1 MLEHQYLR
9 DNEIAGLGGL
19 IQHLEGCDLPG
30 APELARLMK
39 AFARHDL
46 GRVVFDN
53 TVPPLELDNRVIVFR
68 THLLQ
73 LPTREE
79 LNLEHLFTQLG
90 IEKIFGRA
98 LFALL
103 TALAKTRC
111 FADRDELAGF
121 VVDEAHAVTI
131 SNEGVAEI
139 KDFVRDGRKHRACV
153 LLGSHDPD
161 EDFPSETMRGLI
173 PYRVLMR
180 HTDKTLARNGLR
192 WLDLDPEDE
201 SLVELVT
208 KDTSPELGSGVPEF
222 RRGECLFRDSA
233 GNVGRVKIL
242 PRTQGPQPSRPNRG
256 PQGHRGMSKELTRR
270 QRWVRRLR
278 RTFIVAAVLFG
289 ITGVLYAVGDSGSG
303 QLGQTPPSMAW
314 IQLSDDKGVDAWQYE
329 LAIKTD
335 FWEPGKAVSAMLTDF
350 LWGVYRGIVLIA
362 IWFLD
367 WVISF
372 DWLNLLVD
380 PLLTIGE
387 ALSNVIDQLGLVPVF
402 LLITGFVAALHLL
415 RGRYATSIYEVAI
428 AGIVIAL
435 AGGLLANPVQMVAGP
450 GGWIYQTRDATMEL
464 VGAMD
469 GQAATDQN
477 SVTSALLKTFVRQ
490 PAQIVAFG
498 KVLDGTGCEAE
509 FDEAVLS
516 GPHGYDSTIRDAI
529 RDCDEDAFNYAD
541 NPSGGMV
548 VAVGTLLPSSII
560 IIAMAVIIGGFVML
574 AMVSVAVASLK
585 GLVNLVTAVLP
596 GGARR
601 PLMQSAADIVIGLT
615 IFVFS
620 MFFLMVFLLVVQ
632 SLFTGAE
639 GDPMQAF
646 MITNILLIIGIVMF
660 VGYRKRLKAAAG
672 RLADFLAK
680 RPGAPCRDLS
690 RAGGT
695 WVALRSGSARTRHC
709 VVPAPGRVWSKASP
723 PPEPPRPLSLPAT
736 LPWQPGWR
744 STMERR
750 PSPSAA
756 HEKPSTGRS
765 ARFSQEPGSHRP
777 ATAKFPQG
785 SGLAGHHAAH
795 PTHLEL
801 RAASTAAPH

>member
-1 MLEHQYLR
+1 
-9 DNEIAGLGGL
+9 
-19 IQHLEGCDLPG
+19 
-30 APELARLMK
+30 
-39 AFARHDL
+39 
-46 GRVVFDN
+46 
-53 TVPPLELDNRVIVFR
+53 
-68 THLLQ
+68 
-73 LPTREE
+73 
-79 LNLEHLFTQLG
+79 
-90 IEKIFGRA
+90 
-98 LFALL
+98 
-103 TALAKTRC
+103 
-111 FADRDELAGF
+111 
-121 VVDEAHAVTI
+121 
-131 SNEGVAEI
+131 
-139 KDFVRDGRKHRACV
+139 
-153 LLGSHDPD
+153 
-161 EDFPSETMRGLI
+161 
-173 PYRVLMR
+173 
-180 HTDKTLARNGLR
+180 
-192 WLDLDPEDE
+192 
-201 SLVELVT
+201 
-208 KDTSPELGSGVPEF
+208 
-222 RRGECLFRDSA
+222 
-233 GNVGRVKIL
+233 
-242 PRTQGPQPSRPNRG
+242 
-256 PQGHRGMSKELTRR
+256 MSKELTRR

-680 RPGAPCRDLS
+680 RPGAPLPRSIQSGRNMGRAALGVGAYQALRSPRTRKGLVKGLATAGTAAAAVATGNPALAARLAFNHGAKAVAKRGTRKAVDGAVSKIQPGAGKSPAGDSQVPPGAAASPGTTRRIRLTSNSERPRPLLRTSQATRSTSRPASRQADSAEAHQASTPEAPQPSPPAAPPPLTKRLRDKLRQRIRNGEGKGTKAAAPKVETALPKKPPAEPPTKDSHPKPRSEPAKATPRTSKPKTEPSRTRPTEKRPTEAKPAGKASSAPAVNSTSRPRRPAAATRRNRS
-690 RAGGT
+690 RAG
-695 WVALRSGSARTRHC
+695 RN
-709 VVPAPGRVWSKASP
+709 
-723 PPEPPRPLSLPAT
+723 
-736 LPWQPGWR
+736 
-744 STMERR
+744 
-750 PSPSAA
+750 
-756 HEKPSTGRS
+756 
-765 ARFSQEPGSHRP
+765 HR
-777 ATAKFPQG
+777 
-785 SGLAGHHAAH
+785 
-795 PTHLEL
+795 
-801 RAASTAAPH
+801 